1 MSMKSFLKIM
11 AVGVV
16 LGGLA
21 AMGGCGRSA
30 ASLDAR
36 EERDPVLKR
45 AVALKNVNDIDGAI
59 ELYNKALERKPWL
72 ARGHLEV
79 GLLYDTEKQDY
90 IRAIY
95 HYQRYL
101 ELRPQTEKTKLIQ
114 DLIRQ
119 ARLSFAASLP
129 MQPGGAVEE
138 IAILKREIA
147 ALKGELSN
155 QQGGGAGAK
164 AAKPAVATAAAAA
177 PVKAAPG
184 PLQPPKPEPAQP
196 AVQTYVVQSGDTLS
210 SIASKVYKDSGK
222 WKQIYDANRSTLSSP
237 ESARVGQT
245 LIIPR

>member
-1 MSMKSFLKIM
+1 MKRFFRVLALGLVLAG
-11 AVGVV
+11 AVV
-16 LGGLA
+16 A
-21 AMGGCGRSA
+21 GGCSRSA

-45 AVALKNVNDIDGAI
+45 AGALKTMNNMDGAI

-72 ARGHLEV
+72 ARAHLEL

-90 IRAIY
+90 VRAIY

-129 MQPGGAVEE
+129 LQPSGAVQE
-138 IAILKREIA
+138 IALLKREIA
-147 ALKGELSN
+147 ALKGELQS
-155 QQGGGAGAK
+155 QGGAARPAKAGA
-164 AAKPAVATAAAAA
+164 VAAA

-184 PLQPPKPEPAQP
+184 PLQQPKPEPAQP
-196 AVQTYVVQSGDTLS
+196 AVQTYVVQAGDTLS
-210 SIASKVYKDSGK
+210 SIASKVYKDPGK

>member
-1 MSMKSFLKIM
+1 MMTKRFLALAWVGAGLV
-11 AVGVV
+11 AVT
-16 LGGLA
+16 A
-21 AMGGCGRSA
+21 AGGCSRSA
-30 ASLDAR
+30 ATLDAR

-45 AVALKNVNDIDGAI
+45 AVALKNVNNVDGAI

-72 ARGHLEV
+72 ARAHLEL

-129 MQPGGAVEE
+129 LQPSGAVEE
-138 IAILKREIA
+138 IALLKREIA
-147 ALKGELSN
+147 ALKGELQN
-155 QQGGGAGAK
+155 QQAGGAAGR
-164 AAKPAVATAAAAA
+164 AAKPAAGAAASAA
-177 PVKAAPG
+177 QVKSAPG

-196 AVQTYVVQSGDTLS
+196 AVQTYVVQQGDTLS
-210 SIASKVYKDSGK
+210 RIAGKVYKDPDK
-222 WKQIYDANRSTLSSP
+222 WKQIYDANRSALSSP
-237 ESARVGQT
+237 QSVRVGQT

>member
-1 MSMKSFLKIM
+1 MSMKRFFRVLALGLVLAG
-11 AVGVV
+11 AVV
-16 LGGLA
+16 A
-21 AMGGCGRSA
+21 GGCSRSA

-45 AVALKNVNDIDGAI
+45 AGALKTMNNMDAAI

-72 ARGHLEV
+72 ARAHLEL

-90 IRAIY
+90 VRAIY

-129 MQPGGAVEE
+129 LQPSGAVQE
-138 IAILKREIA
+138 IALLKREIA
-147 ALKGELSN
+147 ALKGELQS
-155 QQGGGAGAK
+155 QQGGAARP
-164 AAKPAVATAAAAA
+164 AKPAAVAAA

-184 PLQPPKPEPAQP
+184 PLQQPKPEPAQP
-196 AVQTYVVQSGDTLS
+196 AVQTYVVQAGDTLS
-210 SIASKVYKDSGK
+210 SIASKVYKDPGK
-222 WKQIYDANRSTLSSP
+222 WKQIYDANRSALSSP